1 LAGLWLIWPGAV
13 LAQEQEVAGADQPA
27 ALTLEEAIRIARQR
41 NPTYLAQSN
50 DEGAAAWGVREA
62 WSQLVLPQASASLA
76 LGYQASGTPRFGI
89 FTGSDL
95 GLSETPVYYSS
106 SYTLGLSYR
115 LSGATLLRPAQ
126 ARALRR
132 AAEARGDL
140 ADFEL
145 VSAVTR
151 QYLAV
156 LRAQDGVA
164 LARQELA
171 RAEENWRLARARVE
185 VGAAIPL
192 EAKQAE
198 VERGRMEVALIEA
211 ENQERTER
219 LRLLEQLGL
228 ETLGGRELV
237 LTSRLAVF
245 EPRWTEAE
253 LIERAQ
259 ASHPELMALRAEEGA
274 GRTALRVARSQY
286 LPSLSLSAGWSG
298 FTREAGSSRYL
309 LEQAERQVASQIQSC
324 EQTNEILRRL
334 TPPMPETDC
343 LARYTLTEEQRQAIV
358 RQNDVFPFEFSKE
371 PLAAQL
377 VVSVPLFTGFA
388 REREVEEARAAAED
402 ARHRRRAAELRLR
415 TEVQAAHGTLV
426 SAYRR
431 VRLEER
437 NREAADEQ
445 LRLAT
450 ERYRLGVASFLE
462 LSEAETI
469 KARADRAYLDA
480 LYGFH
485 EALAAL
491 ERATGSRLREEQ
503 PAPEPQPPPEDAA
516 APEPPESGGRTQGDP
531 QGGTPAGPAG
541 VRMWEGAS
549 RARARARGGARA
561 PITQDQSAS
570 RLGTATAGGTML
582 GVGSASDSGPRQ
594 RAGEGA

>member
-1 LAGLWLIWPGAV
+1 TAARALMRDARGSGRSGWGWARWVLAGLWLIWPGAV

-164 LARQELA
+164 LAR
-171 RAEENWRLARARVE
+171 
-185 VGAAIPL
+185 
-192 EAKQAE
+192 
-198 VERGRMEVALIEA
+198 GRMGVALIEA
-211 ENQERTER
+211 GIRERTER
-219 LRLLEQLGL
+219 LRLREQLGL

-274 GRTALRVARSQY
+274 GRTALR
-286 LPSLSLSAGWSG
+286 
-298 FTREAGSSRYL
+298 
-309 LEQAERQVASQIQSC
+309 
-324 EQTNEILRRL
+324 
-334 TPPMPETDC
+334 
-343 LARYTLTEEQRQAIV
+343 
-358 RQNDVFPFEFSKE
+358 
-371 PLAAQL
+371 
-377 VVSVPLFTGFA
+377 
-388 REREVEEARAAAED
+388 
-402 ARHRRRAAELRLR
+402 
-415 TEVQAAHGTLV
+415 
-426 SAYRR
+426 
-431 VRLEER
+431 
-437 NREAADEQ
+437 
-445 LRLAT
+445 
-450 ERYRLGVASFLE
+450 
-462 LSEAETI
+462 
-469 KARADRAYLDA
+469 
-480 LYGFH
+480 
-485 EALAAL
+485 
-491 ERATGSRLREEQ
+491 
-503 PAPEPQPPPEDAA
+503 
-516 APEPPESGGRTQGDP
+516 
-531 QGGTPAGPAG
+531 
-541 VRMWEGAS
+541 
-549 RARARARGGARA
+549 
-561 PITQDQSAS
+561 
-570 RLGTATAGGTML
+570 
-582 GVGSASDSGPRQ
+582 
-594 RAGEGA
+594 

>member
-1 LAGLWLIWPGAV
+1 MRDARGSGRGGWVWARWVLAGLWLLWPGGA
-13 LAQEQEVAGADQPA
+13 LGQQEEAGAGQPVT
-27 ALTLEEAIRIARQR
+27 LTLEEAIRIARQR
-41 NPTYLAQSN
+41 NPTYLAQRN
-50 DEGAAAWGVREA
+50 DEAAAVWGVREA
-62 WSQLVLPQASASLA
+62 WSQLFLPQASASFS
-76 LGYQASGTPRFGI
+76 LGYQASGTPRFGV
-89 FTGSDL
+89 FTSSDL
-95 GLSETPVYYSS
+95 GLSETPEYYSS
-106 SYTLGLSYR
+106 WYSLGLSYR

-126 ARALRR
+126 ARAVRR
-132 AAEARGDL
+132 AAEARADL

-211 ENQERTER
+211 ENLERTER

-228 ETLGGRELV
+228 EALLGSRELV
-237 LTSRLAVF
+237 LTSRLEVF

-259 ASHPELMALRAEEGA
+259 QSHPELMALRAEEGA

-286 LPSLSLSAGWSG
+286 LPSLSLSVGWSG
-298 FTREAGSSRYL
+298 YTREAGSSRYL

-334 TPPMPETDC
+334 SPPMPETDC

-358 RQNDVFPFEFSKE
+358 RQNDVFPFEFSRE
-371 PLAAQL
+371 PLSAQL
-377 VVSVPLFTGFA
+377 QISVPLFTGFA
-388 REREVEEARAAAED
+388 REREVEEARASAED
-402 ARHRRRAAELRLR
+402 ARHRLRAAELRLR
-415 TEVQAAHGTLV
+415 TEVQAAHGTLL

-450 ERYRLGVASFLE
+450 ERYRLGAASFLE
-462 LSEAETI
+462 LSEAETA
-469 KARADRAYLDA
+469 KARADRE
-480 LYGFH
+480 H
-485 EALAAL
+485 LAAL
-491 ERATGSRLREEQ
+491 YRFHDELARLERASGTRLREEVSPTTPPPDDGGNGDEQ
-503 PAPEPQPPPEDAA
+503 PAAQDAPPLDQLQE
-516 APEPPESGGRTQGDP
+516 
-531 QGGTPAGPAG
+531 GT
-541 VRMWEGAS
+541 R
-549 RARARARGGARA
+549 
-561 PITQDQSAS
+561 
-570 RLGTATAGGTML
+570 
-582 GVGSASDSGPRQ
+582 
-594 RAGEGA
+594 